1 MMSDIRE
8 QAHRLTLISNVIC
21 DEQPLEGISD
31 ADLAWIEK
39 KFAGWNFPL
48 PRELIEIWRCTS
60 GLPRHDYDAS
70 LLKAALGVKSED
82 DPDVD
87 CLSDYDVERYGI
99 LNLGNAH
106 HASFTM
112 NREGMTSLETM
123 SFDMQPAAFPYSFAE
138 GFALYVEAVE
148 QEVSDGHFAIE
159 DHSLV

>member
-1 MMSDIRE
+1 MMTRIRE
-8 QAHRLTLISNVIC
+8 QAHRLTLISNMIC
-21 DEQPLEGISD
+21 DEQPLDAISD
-31 ADLAWIEK
+31 ADLPWIGR
-39 KFAGWNFPL
+39 KFADWNVPL
-48 PRELIEIWRCTS
+48 PHELIEIWRCTA
-60 GLPRHDYDAS
+60 GLPRHDYDQS

-87 CLSDYDVERYGI
+87 CLADDDVERYGI

-123 SFDMQPAAFPYSFAE
+123 SFDIQPAAFPYSFAE

-148 QEVSDGHFAIE
+148 QEVSGGHF
-159 DHSLV
+159 

>member
-1 MMSDIRE
+1 MMSTIQELAR
-8 QAHRLTLISNVIC
+8 RLILVSNEVC
-21 DEQPLEGISD
+21 EEEPLEGISD
-31 ADLAWIEK
+31 EDLPWIKK

-48 PRELIEIWRCTS
+48 PSELIEIWKCTA

-87 CLSDYDVERYGI
+87 CLSDYDVERYDI

-112 NREGMTSLETM
+112 NRDGMTSLESM
-123 SFDMQPAAFPYSFAE
+123 SFDMQPAAFPHTFAE
-138 GFALYVEAVE
+138 GFALYVKAVE
-148 QEVSDGHFAIE
+148 EEVSDGHFAVE
-159 DHSLV
+159 DY